1 MAAVLASASLRRRLC
16 RTTVPVL
23 EELKGEACTGTDSV
37 IEELELDAGSPPPTT
52 APAIVDEGLAP
63 GKGSTPKREQ
73 SCTFDMSTLHASSSS
88 ITTRTI
94 LWGKIAWTTPRRP
107 A

>member
-1 MAAVLASASLRRRLC
+1 VL
-16 RTTVPVL
+16 VL
-23 EELKGEACTGTDSV
+23 EELGGGRATFEACTGTDSAL
-37 IEELELDAGSPPPTT
+37 EELELDAGSPPPTT